1 MSETL
6 MAKASNR
13 ASWMM
18 ITRGVIAIIFGIMVT
33 AWPTSTLLVIVWLF
47 GVFALIDG
55 IIGVAHW
62 FADAAS
68 RSTWGIVSAV
78 ISILAGLVAIVW
90 PGPTALAMAFLIG
103 FWALLLGASQIALAM
118 QVKKTMKHWYLLLI
132 SGIITVI
139 FGLILVF
146 VPGAGLLSLLWLLSI
161 FAIIEGILL
170 IALGIFVR
178 RVARDRAH
186 S

>member
-6 MAKASNR
+6 IAKATNR

-18 ITRGVIAIIFGIMVT
+18 IIRGVLAIIFGIMVA

-47 GVFALIDG
+47 GIFALIDG

-62 FADAAS
+62 FSDKAE

-78 ISILAGLVAIVW
+78 ISILAGLVAIIW

-103 FWALLLGASQIALAM
+103 FWAILLGASQIALAM
-118 QVKKTMKHWYLLLI
+118 QARKTMKHWYIWLI

-146 VPGAGLLSLLWLLSI
+146 VPGAGLLSLLWLL
-161 FAIIEGILL
+161 ATVTIIEGILL
-170 IALGIFVR
+170 IVLGIFVR
-178 RVARDRAH
+178 RVASERAP

>member
-6 MAKASNR
+6 IAKATSR

-18 ITRGVIAIIFGIMVT
+18 IIRGIVAIIFGIVVS
-33 AWPTSTLLVIVWLF
+33 AWPTATVLVIVWLF
-47 GVFALIDG
+47 GIFALIDG
-55 IIGVAHW
+55 IVGVAHW
-62 FADAAS
+62 FAGAAA

-78 ISILAGLVAIVW
+78 VSILAGLVAIIW

-103 FWALLLGASQIALAM
+103 FWAILLGASQIALAV
-118 QVKKTMKHWYLLLI
+118 QAKKTAKHWYLWLI
-132 SGIITVI
+132 SGIITVV

-146 VPGAGLLSLLWLLSI
+146 APGAGLLSLLWLLSV

-170 IALGIFVR
+170 IVLGIFVH
-178 RVARDRAH
+178 RVANDRTR